1 MDRRLFELSAYLDRL
16 GLAGPVPA
24 DSTGLATVQRAHR
37 LAIPFENLDILL
49 GRGVDLS
56 PEAVF
61 GKLVR
66 ARRGGYCFE
75 QNRLFGDAL
84 AAMGFAA
91 RRLMARVWY
100 YGPLDIPGRT
110 HTLLLVTL
118 SGRPWVADAG
128 FGGGYAPPM
137 PLVAD
142 RIVEDGGARHRLRP
156 HDAHGWVLERDGGD
170 GWVRQISFTLD
181 EVHDSDIAIANHWT
195 ATSPDS
201 RFTTSAVL
209 SRILPDGEVSLIDRR
224 LTRRR
229 AGGGSQREL
238 ADPAS
243 YRAALADTFG
253 LSLGEE
259 EVAALPIFA

>member
-1 MDRRLFELSAYLDRL
+1 VGRRLFELSAYLGRL
-16 GLAGPVPA
+16 GIAAPAVA
-24 DSTGLATVQRAHR
+24 DSTGLAMVQRAHR
-37 LAIPFENLDILL
+37 QAIPFENLDILL

-56 PEAVF
+56 PDAVF
-61 GKLVR
+61 DKLVR
-66 ARRGGYCFE
+66 QRRGGYCFE

-84 AAMGFAA
+84 KALGFSA
-91 RRLMARVWY
+91 RRLMARVWF

-118 SGRPWVADAG
+118 SGRPWIADAG

-142 RIVEDGGARHRLRP
+142 RIVEEGGARHRLRQ
-156 HDAHGWVLERDGGD
+156 HEDHGWLLERDSGE

-181 EVHDSDIAIANHWT
+181 EVHESDIAMANHWT

-209 SRILPDGEVSLIDRR
+209 GRILPDGDISLIDQRLVRR
-224 LTRRR
+224 Q
-229 AGGGSQREL
+229 AGGGAKRDI

-243 YRAALADTFG
+243 YRATLADSFG
-253 LSLGEE
+253 LVLSEE
-259 EVAALPIFA
+259 EVASLGLFA